1 MTPRKP
7 DPLDDILKLL
17 RSGAYGRAIPMLN
30 ELSRAQPSRA
40 PVQFNLGLALS
51 ETQQFP
57 EALIALKKCV
67 ELDPGFQ
74 PAWVAIGVAYARQK
88 QYAESKAA
96 LMEAL
101 NLKPDDG
108 LTLRN
113 LSGILGHLGEHETAA
128 EMAQQAARLMPG
140 DEGALWNLALALKD
154 WAFDPKCG
162 DQAGALRGQASGAF
176 QLFLERYPQSHMV
189 EGAEKALTL
198 IAEASLRSRGFG
210 PDGFRPDVFEYILR
224 ALRMFDE
231 MGPDRRNLVLL
242 EIAKVGAEGL
252 DINSP
257 VRRHA
262 IKGLPGDYTALQLVS
277 FLYTGM
283 QLVDP
288 RVNSGADFSREYQ
301 AALDFLGR
309 SNKGSSE

>member
-1 MTPRKP
+1 MPSRKP

-17 RSGAYGRAIPMLN
+17 RAGAFSRAIPRLE
-30 ELSRAQPSRA
+30 ELSRVRPPRA
-40 PVQFNLGLALS
+40 EVYFNLGLALS

-57 EALIALKKCV
+57 EALIALKRCV
-67 ELDPGFQ
+67 DLDPGFQ
-74 PAWVAIGVAYARQK
+74 PAWVAAGVAYARKK
-88 QYAESKAA
+88 QYAEAKTA
-96 LMEAL
+96 LTEAL
-101 NLKPDDG
+101 KLKPDDG
-108 LTLRN
+108 LTLTN
-113 LSGILGHLGEHETAA
+113 LSGILGHLGEHEMSA
-128 EMAQQAARLMPG
+128 EMARRATKALPG
-140 DEGALWNLALALKD
+140 DERALWNLALALKD

-162 DQAGALRGQASGAF
+162 DQASTLRAEAADACK
-176 QLFLERYPQSHMV
+176 LFLERHPDSPMA

-198 IAEASLRSRGFG
+198 IAETTLRSRGVG
-210 PDGFRPDVFEYILR
+210 PDGFRPDVFEYIVR

-231 MGPDRRNLVLL
+231 MGADRRNQVVL

-283 QLVDP
+283 QQVDP
-288 RVNSGADFSREYQ
+288 SVNSGADFSREYQ
-301 AALDFLGR
+301 AALEFLGR
-309 SNKGSSE
+309 GQPG